1 MHYVFS
7 CLTISFHCLALGS
20 KSLLIPVPYTLINF
34 LRWAFRFNLSRRTR
48 SKTQGRRRDD
58 AGTTHRGRRVPL
70 GAGHAVVD
78 DGEVDDTRGRC
89 GCLAGDGASHVRVA
103 VGLQQSL
110 DDVRPSSHHGA
121 VQRHQHLRRGGGA
134 CVIRGGQYVTSTSE
148 EGGGW
153 GCVIRG
159 ENMSHSVIVFKILA
173 VTQTSG

>member
-7 CLTISFHCLALGS
+7 CLTISFHCLALSS

-48 SKTQGRRRDD
+48 GKMQGRRRDD

-121 VQRHQHLRRGGGA
+121 VQRHQHLRRGGGRA
-134 CVIRGGQYVTSTSE
+134 SSEGGNTSHQHLRR
-148 EGGGW
+148 EGGG
-153 GCVIRG
+153 GVSSEGRICHIAL
-159 ENMSHSVIVFKILA
+159 SFSKY
-173 VTQTSG
+173 